1 MAAQMKGS
9 MSELTHAREKRS
21 FTFFRNDSRNL
32 WIVIYDELLQKI
44 EMLIRL
50 LEG

>member
-9 MSELTHAREKRS
+9 MSELTDARKKRS
-21 FTFFRNDSRNL
+21 FTLFRNDSRNL
-32 WIVIYDELLQKI
+32 WIVSYDELLQKI
-44 EMLIRL
+44 EMLIRP